1 MKPLKIP
8 PFFFFSVLAVAPS
21 DTVGDPG
28 LPMTLNAPKNEE
40 SSLTMA
46 KRHFSV
52 QFSVLKGKKKR
63 FPLFSCP
70 QLASFKGWNF
80 RASVAWHLERRLQ
93 RRLSCCGLLPYLSSL
108 LNYTGF
114 DDNNCKKSLVDWE
127 REIVVQKC
135 KQLDAE
141 RLSKCLF
148 KPLLNLNMILA
159 RNIKQWKPLSIL
171 LSPLLKETK
180 KID

>member
-148 KPLLNLNMILA
+148 KPLLNLNMFLA